1 MFKRNFLKSLPTI
14 GTLAFLGLYFGLNY
28 LRHYNSTL
36 VRSNREAVHAHN
48 EQVNQLRPVMD
59 SLRAALKDLRVYTND
74 TGRLR
79 LHLRAAIDVQ
89 ETVPIGFV
97 IAQAEANGIQ
107 DFLKHRASRG
117 FNLFLESNRGT
128 VLLMNLTQDALKE
141 EQKWKIVGSYY
152 YSESIKETLKENL
165 KKRAAQY
172 ELLNITLDK
181 DINDLNKLQ
190 TEIAV
195 VSETELKNRR
205 LKWSFANFARLRI
218 GELKVPYLGYI
229 ATYNKTTSKEEFKNR
244 LPELKDMFFKYPDS
258 TANYSMREL
267 EIVVE

>member
-1 MFKRNFLKSLPTI
+1 MSNHNFLKSLPI
-14 GTLAFLGLYFGLNY
+14 VGPLAVLGLYFGLNY

-36 VRSNREAVHAHN
+36 VRSNREAINSHN
-48 EQVNQLRPVMD
+48 EQVNQLLPVID
-59 SLRAALKDLRVYTND
+59 SLKATLKDLRVYTND

-97 IAQAEANGIQ
+97 VAQAEAHGIQ

-117 FNLFLESNRGT
+117 FDLFLESNRGT
-128 VLLMNLTQDALKE
+128 FLLMNLTQDALKE

-152 YSESIKETLKENL
+152 YSESIKEGLIENL
-165 KKRAAQY
+165 KNRAAEY
-172 ELLNITLDK
+172 DFLNITLDK

-205 LKWSFANFARLRI
+205 LKRSFANFVRLRI

-229 ATYNKTTSKEEFKNR
+229 ATYNKTTPKEEFKNM

-267 EIVVE
+267 EIVVD